1 MRDLKRIVK
10 SSAEGVT
17 IEVSEISGQF
27 LHGTQRGRS
36 KNGPHQPPIG
46 AFRRVTE
53 RRRPIPRAIWALG
66 FASLLMDVS
75 SELIHSLLPV
85 FMFTGLGVST
95 PTIGLLAA
103 MIASTAPADLRATA
117 YGCFNLASMLAG
129 LLWDSLGRQFTFTAG
144 ALFSMVALAG
154 IGLWRQVNIQ

>member
-75 SELIHSLLPV
+75 SELIHSRLPV

-103 MIASTAPADLRATA
+103 MIAVPHRLTCGQRRTAASILPVCLRGSFGIAWGRNSLLQPAPCSAW
-117 YGCFNLASMLAG
+117 SHWQG
-129 LLWDSLGRQFTFTAG
+129 LVFGVR
-144 ALFSMVALAG
+144 
-154 IGLWRQVNIQ
+154 